1 MELKLSEGQ
10 YALSDGRLETV
21 QGAEETV
28 QRVLM
33 RLTARRGT
41 FWPDPDYG
49 SRLYALG
56 RVRAAQRAAA
66 ARLYVAEALQDEQ
79 GVSVV
84 GVTYTP
90 GGDGSAAVTVTLSLD
105 GSGRETAVTVEL

>member
-66 ARLYVAEALQDEQ
+66 RLYVAEVLQDEQ
-79 GVSVV
+79 GVSVG
-84 GVTYTP
+84 GVTYIP